1 LFQANVR
8 NGLAAVTTAHQGTWH
23 IDKAAWSV
31 DQDAGIIVFT
41 TPVMRAE
48 APVQIIG
55 AYNTEDGSWLWGWD
69 HPSLSIDCSWG
80 NKICFAPPGIMFN
93 LQHFPR
99 VPLRSTLMG

>member
-1 LFQANVR
+1 METLDKDYADPPELRQQIEKAL
-8 NGLAAVTTAHQGTWH
+8 NGLATVTTAHQGTWH

-55 AYNTEDGSWLWGWD
+55 TYNTEDGS
-69 HPSLSIDCSWG
+69 
-80 NKICFAPPGIMFN
+80 
-93 LQHFPR
+93 
-99 VPLRSTLMG
+99 